1 MTLAEEFAR
10 RTYGLLYNRS
20 EIDWQDDVFNEDL
33 LQHVPDSAVA
43 QEQGREPT
51 WPNSRSPS

>member
-1 MTLAEEFAR
+1 MIWQRGARMTLSEEFAR

-33 LQHVPDSAVA
+33 LQHVP
-43 QEQGREPT
+43 
-51 WPNSRSPS
+51 